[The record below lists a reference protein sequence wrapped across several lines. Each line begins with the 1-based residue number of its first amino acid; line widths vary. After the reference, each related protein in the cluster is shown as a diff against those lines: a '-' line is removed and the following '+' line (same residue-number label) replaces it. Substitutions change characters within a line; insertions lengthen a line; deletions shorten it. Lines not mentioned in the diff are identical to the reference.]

1 MPSDPY
7 KPHDEHLDQG
17 DIFSDVPLI
26 KYRNGKL
33 EQKPMRAIITS
44 DGCACE
50 DYERMLAKGHTQA
63 AAKLMLHVAPLRAT
77 KDVPEH
83 RLEEI
88 RSGEQLDYFYVYG
101 QAGKLPD
108 QMLDFSYEQPVPAS
122 VLEGCTKI
130 ARLADCQWKR
140 LLVHQTVS
148 RWHQKP
154 EKIFLAAILVEG
166 GGVAAT

>member
-1 MPSDPY
+1 MPTDPF
-7 KPHDEHLDQG
+7 KPYDEHLDQG

-26 KYRNGKL
+26 KYKNGKL

-50 DYERMLAKGHTQA
+50 DYERMLAQGHTQA
-63 AAKLMLHVAPLRAT
+63 AARLMLHVAPLRAT

-101 QAGKLPD
+101 ETGKLPD
-108 QMLDFSYEQPVPAS
+108 HMLDFSYEQPVPAS
-122 VLEGCTKI
+122 VLEGCKKI
-130 ARLADCQWKR
+130 ARLADWQWKR

-154 EKIFLAAILVEG
+154 EKIFLASVLAEG

>member
-1 MPSDPY
+1 VPSDPF
-7 KPHDEHLDQG
+7 KPHDVHLEQG
-17 DIFSDVPLI
+17 DIFADVPLI
-26 KYRNGKL
+26 KYKNGKL
-33 EQKPMRAIITS
+33 DQKRTRAIITS

-50 DYERMLAKGHTQA
+50 DYERMVAKGHTQA

-101 QAGKLPD
+101 ETGTLTD
-108 QMLDFSYEQPVPAS
+108 QLLDFSYEQPVPAS
-122 VLEGCTKI
+122 VLERCTKI
-130 ARLADCQWKR
+130 ARLADWQWKR

-154 EKIFLAAILVEG
+154 ETIFLAKVLAEG
-166 GGVAAT
+166 GGVAAS